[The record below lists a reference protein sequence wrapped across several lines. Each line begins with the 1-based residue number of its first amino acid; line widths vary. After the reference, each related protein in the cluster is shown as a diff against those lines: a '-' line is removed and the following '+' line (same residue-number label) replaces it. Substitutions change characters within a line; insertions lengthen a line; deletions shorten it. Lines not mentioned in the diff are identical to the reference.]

1 MSESPSAPPT
11 ASSQPAAAAATPSR
25 WSRAR
30 DSRNLVSAMPIIT
43 LLALMIVMTIGSPRF
58 MRPGNLV
65 SLVDQ
70 SSTLLILGLG
80 QTFVILLG
88 SIDLTLASVAAM
100 STILTAMLIPTLGY
114 GAFAAGIGFGVFSGL
129 MTGLIHTKARIPSFI
144 ATLGISGLWTGV
156 AFLVSNATPITVA
169 SANIHYLEWV
179 RGDTL
184 GLPNTVYIA
193 AIVLSVTY
201 MLEAFTPFG
210 RFVKAIGAGERAS
223 SVSGVNIDKYKTL
236 AFVVAGTLAGLA
248 GVMLSARMA
257 GGSARM
263 ADGFQMKSIAI
274 VVLGGTAISGGVG
287 GVMRTLIG
295 ALIVMVLDVGMNMI
309 GVNPWFQQAIY
320 GAIII
325 LAVALTID
333 RSRITI
339 IK

>member
-1 MSESPSAPPT
+1 MPTPPV
-11 ASSQPAAAAATPSR
+11 AAAHTSSR
-25 WSRAR
+25 WRR
-30 DSRNLVSAMPIIT
+30 TLDSRNLVDAMPIIT
-43 LLALMIVMTIGSPRF
+43 LLALIIVMSIGSPRF
-58 MRPGNLV
+58 LLPKNLI
-65 SLVDQ
+65 SLVDAG
-70 SSTLLILGLG
+70 STLLVLGLG

-100 STILTAMLIPTLGY
+100 STILTAMFLPTLGY
-114 GAFAAGIGFGVFSGL
+114 GAFLIGAGFGVFSGL

-156 AFLVSNATPITVA
+156 AFLVSNATPISVA
-169 SANIHYLEWV
+169 SADIHYLEWV

-184 GLPNTVYIA
+184 GVPNTVYIA
-193 AIVLSVTY
+193 AIVLAITY
-201 MLEAFTPFG
+201 VLEAYTPFG

-223 SVSGVNIDKYKTL
+223 AVSGVNIDKYKTL
-236 AFVVAGTLAGLA
+236 AFVLAGTLAGLA

-274 VVLGGTAISGGVG
+274 VVLGGTAVSGGVG
-287 GVMRTLIG
+287 GVLRTLIG

-333 RSRITI
+333 RSRIAI

>member
-1 MSESPSAPPT
+1 MSASPSAPPAT
-11 ASSQPAAAAATPSR
+11 PAQPAPVADTHSR
-25 WSRAR
+25 WSRMR
-30 DSRNLVSAMPIIT
+30 DSRNLVSAMPVIALIT
-43 LLALMIVMTIGSPRF
+43 LMIIMTIGSPRF
-58 MRPGNLV
+58 ILPQNLV
-65 SLVDQ
+65 NLVDQ
-70 SSTLLILGLG
+70 SSTLLILGVG

-114 GAFAAGIGFGVFSGL
+114 GAFFVGAGFGVFSGL

-156 AFLVSNATPITVA
+156 AFLVSNATPISVA
-169 SANIHYLEWV
+169 SADIHFLEWV

-193 AIVLSVTY
+193 VTVLAITY
-201 MLEAFTPFG
+201 VLEAYTPFG

-223 SVSGVNIDKYKTL
+223 AVSGVNIDKYKTL
-236 AFVVAGTLAGLA
+236 AFVLAGTLAGLA

-274 VVLGGTAISGGVG
+274 VVLGGTAISGGIG
-287 GVMRTLIG
+287 GVMRTVIG